1 MRRNPGTFTVRIRAR
16 TFSPNLVGHWSAP
29 QRFVC
34 DPDAG
39 ALSHVWLSSSLM
51 ALATLLSV
59 GIAVFLCKRYSVLK
73 TLFSPIPHLKDPIG
87 DSLHEKMVRPGVR
100 PRAPLGRR
108 WPQSSPGTGK
118 RG

>member
-87 DSLHEKMVRPGVR
+87 DSLHEKMFTWEAGQPTQEEC
-100 PRAPLGRR
+100 PLTELQVLRE
-108 WPQSSPGTGK
+108 T
-118 RG
+118 